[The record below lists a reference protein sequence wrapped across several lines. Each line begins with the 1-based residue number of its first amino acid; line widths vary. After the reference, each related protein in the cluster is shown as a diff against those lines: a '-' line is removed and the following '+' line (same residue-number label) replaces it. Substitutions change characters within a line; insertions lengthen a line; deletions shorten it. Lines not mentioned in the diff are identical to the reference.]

1 MRQPIVVI
9 SKFKIVQ
16 VRKKNMFNEYN
27 KDRMLT
33 TRQVAD
39 MLNVHINTVRRW
51 NNQGVLKAYRVSS
64 RRDRR
69 FLQSD
74 VDDFLS
80 KQLPD
85 NNS

>member
-1 MRQPIVVI
+1 MRQSIVVK
-9 SKFKIVQ
+9 SKFNIVH
-16 VRKKNMFNEYN
+16 VRKKNMLNRDN

-69 FLQSD
+69 FRQSD
-74 VDDFLS
+74 IDDFLS
-80 KQLPD
+80 KEPPD

>member
-16 VRKKNMFNEYN
+16 VRKKNMLNEYN
-27 KDRMLT
+27 RDRMLT

-69 FLQSD
+69 FRQSD